1 MISYNQVSERL
12 FRKELQYLQLMSKA
26 IKDNTTPAHELP
38 ESYTAQFYLSTD
50 ELSGYRLDKGELT
63 AVFSFTGGRGKALV
77 RDAIKNGATHLDHF
91 QGYLSKFYSELGF
104 DLVRTEKHYNW
115 ASDNT
120 LPDVLFR
127 KLREA

>member
-1 MISYNQVSERL
+1 MNYLQVSERL
-12 FRKELQYLQLMSKA
+12 FKQHLCEAQQSNVNIA
-26 IKDNTTPAHELP
+26 NATTPAHELP
-38 ESYTAQFYLSTD
+38 DSYTAQFYISTGG
-50 ELSGYRLDKGELT
+50 LSGYRIDRGELT
-63 AVFSFTGGRGKALV
+63 AVFSLARGRGKELV

>member
-1 MISYNQVSERL
+1 MEYHLVSENL
-12 FRKELQYLQLMSKA
+12 F
-26 IKDNTTPAHELP
+26 KDSLYVAQCTQMKVSENTTPYNEIPA
-38 ESYTAQFYLSTD
+38 SYTALFYLASD
-50 ELSGYRLDKGELT
+50 NRSGYRIDRGELT
-63 AVFSFTGGRGKALV
+63 AVFSLARGRGKELV

-104 DLVRTEKHYNW
+104 DLVRTEKHYGW
-115 ASDNT
+115 KHDNT

>member
-1 MISYNQVSERL
+1 MIYLQVSERL
-12 FRKELQYLQLMSKA
+12 FKQHLCEAQQSN
-26 IKDNTTPAHELP
+26 DNIANATTPAHQLLD
-38 ESYTAQFYLSTD
+38 SYTAQFYLSKGG
-50 ELSGYRLDKGELT
+50 LSGYRLDKGELT
-63 AVFSFTGGRGKALV
+63 AVFSLVKKEGKDLV

-115 ASDNT
+115 ANDNT

-127 KLREA
+127 KLREV